1 MLSWDDFR
9 YVKAIA
15 DTRRSRVRPSCSAS
29 TIPRSFAASS
39 RSSSNSPAPVRARP
53 RQLCAHRLRR
63 AHDRAS
69 RAHGGEHRLLR
80 AYSHRAGLAAVGRVA
95 GDHQRRGTAASAER
109 DTDRLRPRLSGDRAR
124 YRGLEPAAQSVQA
137 RRRRGGADD
146 RPQSRPAPGQD
157 RAHRVGGIRRPR
169 SQGSHSTPRSM
180 QAATTGSRSTI
191 PSRPARQRN
200 GSTSTPAGSA
210 SSTR

>member
-1 MLSWDDFR
+1 MISATSKR
-9 YVKAIA
+9 SP
-15 DTRRSRVRPSCSAS
+15 TRVRSRVAELLGVNHSTVFRRLEQIEQQLASCLFERGRGNRAPTASGERMIELAERMGENIVSFERTATGQDLRPSGE
-29 TIPRSFAASS
+29 
-39 RSSSNSPAPVRARP
+39 
-53 RQLCAHRLRR
+53 LRVTTSD
-63 AHDRAS
+63 AV
-69 RAHGGEHRLLR
+69 LLHLL
-80 AYSHRAGLAAVGRVA
+80 SEIL
-95 GDHQRRGTAASAER
+95 
-109 DTDRLRPRLSGDRAR
+109 DRLPPRLSGDRAR

-146 RPQSRPAPGQD
+146 RPQSRPARAARSRIVGRYLPAALAGQPFD
-157 RAHRVGGIRRPR
+157 
-169 SQGSHSTPRSM
+169 PRSM